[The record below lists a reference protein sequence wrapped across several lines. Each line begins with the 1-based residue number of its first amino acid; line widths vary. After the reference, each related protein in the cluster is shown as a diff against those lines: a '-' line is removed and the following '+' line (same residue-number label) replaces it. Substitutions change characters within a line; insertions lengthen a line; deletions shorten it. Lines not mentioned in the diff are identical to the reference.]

1 MDVGLETRVDRSTRL
16 MALAVRRVVKT
27 NEGRKAGQ
35 SFLPFTQT
43 SRKLWWI
50 AVNQDD
56 L

>member
-27 NEGRKAGQ
+27 NEGRKVNP
-35 SFLPFTQT
+35 SSPSPQT